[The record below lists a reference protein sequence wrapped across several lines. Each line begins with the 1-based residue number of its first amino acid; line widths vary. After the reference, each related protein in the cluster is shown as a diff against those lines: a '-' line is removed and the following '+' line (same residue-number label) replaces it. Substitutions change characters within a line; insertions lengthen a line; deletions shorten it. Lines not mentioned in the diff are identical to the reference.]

1 MGGVVQVDEFVV
13 ELHAA
18 QGTVVHLSSSFPQ
31 PSIFYCLFLA
41 QNDGWTVML
50 GEDAAF
56 YIQD

>member
-1 MGGVVQVDEFVV
+1 MQVDEFVV